1 MMQGK
6 ALVGGQLE
14 GEWVKTQVL
23 RALCDQQLVMVDAI
37 TRVYHLTEQGRE
49 RLAEVQTSTQ
59 DITEYV
65 SSSASDASFEK
76 TETEAIAPLSIN
88 QGVRMS

>member
-1 MMQGK
+1 MKRLHRPIRRPLPEPQRRVLTAMMQGK

-23 RALCDQQLVMVDAI
+23 RALCDQQLVTVDVI

-49 RLAEVQTSTQ
+49 R
-59 DITEYV
+59 
-65 SSSASDASFEK
+65 ASEGADKHARYH
-76 TETEAIAPLSIN
+76 
-88 QGVRMS
+88 GVCQ